1 MTTFGEKQ
9 SRGYDQRASRLLGGL
24 YSLVATEVDA
34 VAKPDASVLDVGTG
48 PGKLL
53 AQLRSQRSDLR
64 LHGVDLSPHMID
76 LAACNLT
83 GGPVELSVG
92 DVCALPYSDESFD
105 LIVSSLSMHEWPD
118 VDRAVAELAR
128 VLRPG
133 GTVAIYDFRFV
144 RTAAARAA
152 LHHWFEP
159 ATVRR
164 ETVRPPRHPIGLY
177 ARFTARTA

>member
-9 SRGYDQRASRLLGGL
+9 SRGYDQRATRLLGGL
-24 YSLVATEVDA
+24 YSLVATEVGA
-34 VAKPDASVLDVGTG
+34 AAKPDASVLDVGTG

-53 AQLRSQRSDLR
+53 AQLRSRRSDLR

-76 LAACNLT
+76 LAAANLT
-83 GGPVELSVG
+83 RSPVELSVG
-92 DVCALPYSDESFD
+92 DVCALPYPDDSFD
-105 LIVSSLSMHEWPD
+105 LVVSSLSMHEWPD
-118 VDRAVAELAR
+118 LDQAGAELAR

-133 GTVAIYDFRFV
+133 GTVAIYDFRFL
-144 RTAAARAA
+144 RMAAARVA

-177 ARFTARTA
+177 VRFTARAA